1 MRRADRLFQIVERLR
16 RRSTVITARELAD
29 EFGVSERTIYRD
41 ISDLC
46 VSGVAIEGEAG
57 VGYRLP
63 RGSFDLPP
71 MMFSAEEIE
80 ALVLGSRVVEAWG
93 DVGLARAAQQAVSK
107 IEAVI
112 PRELRKKL
120 RATPLFAV
128 NSKQDISNVGELLSQ
143 VRSALNSRHK
153 VTLNYKD
160 KDGATTLRT
169 LWPLGLFYWAPTW
182 TLGAYCELR
191 EGFRNFRLDRITA
204 LEVGAETFPIVTGR
218 TVEDLIAFYQNE

>member
-16 RRSTVITARELAD
+16 RRNTVTTARQLA
-29 EFGVSERTIYRD
+29 EALSVSERTIYRD

-46 VSGVAIEGEAG
+46 LSGVPIEGEAG

-71 MMFSAEEIE
+71 LMFSPEEVE

-93 DVGLARAAQQAVSK
+93 DASLARAAQQAVAK

-112 PRELRKKL
+112 PQTLRSKL

-128 NSKQDISNVGELLSQ
+128 GPLQSNRQ
-143 VRSALNSRHK
+143 VAEYLGQLRSAVAAQHK
-153 VTLNYKD
+153 VALTYVD
-160 KDGATTLRT
+160 RDGSSTQRT

-191 EGFRNFRLDRITA
+191 GGFRNFRLDRIRK
-204 LEVGAETFPIVTGR
+204 LEVGPATFPLVPGR
-218 TVEDLIAFYQNE
+218 SVEDLIAFCQGD